1 MLTGRQCQHSA
12 SHLLLRCHSTRPYL
26 QRAQA
31 HTSRNARLPKQKL
44 QQPKRS
50 CCLEAVSTEALNR
63 ALTEGADWEEPA
75 EGFSSIP
82 EALTDIAAGKF
93 VVVLDDEG
101 RENEGDL
108 IIAAEHM
115 TTEAM
120 AFMVEHTSGVI
131 CVPLEG
137 RYSLNLLQA
146 RLVYLCYLYR
156 AMPCAIFTEQC
167 HVLYAALQHLLTSIS
182 CNKQH
187 NLQHNK
193 NHSKQCLHPCKKLHS
208 THHADPCFAS
218 AGTLTGCKYL

>member
-12 SHLLLRCHSTRPYL
+12 SHLLAHWHSTRPYL

-31 HTSRNARLPKQKL
+31 HTSRNARLPKQKP
-44 QQPKRS
+44 QHPERG

-137 RYSLNLLQA
+137 RYSLS
-146 RLVYLCYLYR
+146 LCDQTLTTFAICTAQR
-156 AMPCAIFTEQC
+156 NVLHTAVHSVLTRVSCKQTVQPTAQLKPQQAMPSPMQK
-167 HVLYAALQHLLTSIS
+167 AAF
-182 CNKQH
+182 
-187 NLQHNK
+187 NL
-193 NHSKQCLHPCKKLHS
+193 PC
-208 THHADPCFAS
+208 
-218 AGTLTGCKYL
+218 